1 MQTFDQ
7 HMMDLVSED
16 IVDFDTAKTASSNP
30 SDFELQMKTL
40 RRRSRVS
47 KVAAPAPE
55 AAPAPAAPAAK
66 DEKPL
71 GFTDDL
77 SSMLLP

>member
-1 MQTFDQ
+1 
-7 HMMDLVSED
+7 MDLVADDS
-16 IVDFDTAKTASSNP
+16 VDFDTAKLASSNP

-47 KVAAPAPE
+47 KVQAPA
-55 AAPAPAAPAAK
+55 AAPAPAPAPPARPAAK
-66 DEKPL
+66 DDKPL